1 MKLCM
6 KSSTRKSVVVV
17 VVVFSP
23 DFPVQTFLFVCWFCL
38 FVLLFVVVFYLAFC
52 HGLRYF
58 NLMCVSILFLPTSLI
73 HKVV

>member
-6 KSSTRKSVVVV
+6 KASTRKSVVVV

-38 FVLLFVVVFYLAFC
+38 FVLFCCLLLFSILLFVMGYVT
-52 HGLRYF
+52 
-58 NLMCVSILFLPTSLI
+58 SI
-73 HKVV
+73 